1 MREKHLS
8 IRIQHEATP
17 ALSRQ
22 VRLCCFALILNPA
35 DGLRYIA
42 PRRCRLTATT
52 PSIKGR
58 IPSSPAIQQTAARSL
73 PAIIPTVAVTKARW
87 WPAPGILSVT
97 VQTYIFKFK
106 WNYKPY
112 EVIFTLNILK
122 INEIW
127 KFTVA
132 ISSIKSL
139 IVRWISIALA
149 YQDCF
154 ISIAWKIQVTSVVF
168 PKIQGCQ
175 VHIFLVIQ
183 VWWMDAK
190 KCNGLLNH
198 P

>member
-22 VRLCCFALILNPA
+22 VRLCCFAIILNPA
-35 DGLRYIA
+35 DGLRNIA

-52 PSIKGR
+52 PSIKGC
-58 IPSSPAIQQTAARSL
+58 IPSSPAIRQTAARSL
-73 PAIIPTVAVTKARW
+73 PAIIPTATTAKARW

-106 WNYKPY
+106 WNHKPY
-112 EVIFTLNILK
+112 EAIFTLNILK

-127 KFTVA
+127 KSYNNYFPV
-132 ISSIKSL
+132 KSL
-139 IVRWISIALA
+139 IVRWISITLA

-154 ISIAWKIQVTSVVF
+154 ISIVWKIRVTSFVF
-168 PKIQGCQ
+168 PKIQGYQ

-183 VWWMDAK
+183 AWLMDAK
-190 KCNGLLNH
+190 
-198 P
+198 